1 MIPVGSVPVLERMT
15 GIRIVATPTSLD
27 TLSSESSVHLRIAPD
42 EMLIIP
48 ACPGV
53 TDNLKDP
60 HAIVIQETSFFG
72 AWFSHSQVQQLFASY
87 CEWPYPPNPG
97 THQGAMAN
105 IPIKLFQSSEESLLL
120 VQSPYLADF
129 LERVE

>member
-72 AWFSHSQVQQLFASY
+72 AWFSQSEIQRLFASY
-87 CEWPYPPNPG
+87 CEWALPLNPG